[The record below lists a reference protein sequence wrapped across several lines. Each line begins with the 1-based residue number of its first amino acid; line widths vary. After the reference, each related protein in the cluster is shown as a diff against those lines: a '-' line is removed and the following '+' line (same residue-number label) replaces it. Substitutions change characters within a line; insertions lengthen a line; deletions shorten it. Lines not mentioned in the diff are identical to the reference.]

1 MSISASMVKEL
12 RERTGAG
19 MMECKKALV
28 DSDGNLD
35 SAIELL
41 RTTGQ
46 AKAEKKAKRIAAE
59 GRITI
64 KSNTE
69 HTVILEINSETD
81 FVANDSNFIN
91 YAESVA
97 VAILENEVIDLE
109 SLNKIDLTT
118 GMNVENARTQLI
130 SKIGENISIRRFDKI
145 KQCDNMG
152 IYTHGARIGV
162 VVSLT
167 GGDEV
172 ISKDVAM
179 HIAASNPICI
189 NNEGVPE
196 ELVSREERIFQEQAA
211 SSGKPPEIIDK
222 MIQGRMKKFF
232 KEVTL
237 LGQPFIKNPDMSV
250 NELLKES
257 KAEIISFKRYEVGEG
272 IEKKEENFADEVM
285 AQIKGNES

>member
-41 RTTGQ
+41 RTKGQ

-64 KSNTE
+64 KSDAE

-91 YAESVA
+91 YSESVA
-97 VAILENEVIDLE
+97 IAILENEIVDLE
-109 SLNKIDLTT
+109 SLSKIDLTT
-118 GMNVENARTQLI
+118 GTNIENARTQLI

-152 IYTHGARIGV
+152 VYTHGARIGV

-167 GGDEV
+167 GGDEE

-196 ELVSREERIFQEQAA
+196 EIVSREERIFQEQAA

-237 LGQPFIKNPDMSV
+237 LGQPFIKNPDMTV

>member
-59 GRITI
+59 GRIII
-64 KSNTE
+64 KSDTE

-97 VAILENEVIDLE
+97 VAILENDIVDLE

-118 GMNVENARTQLI
+118 GTNVEMARTQLI

-152 IYTHGARIGV
+152 VYTHGARIGV